1 MPPPPRLGAVLR
13 EAASDLY
20 YHSLR
25 LVPGNLLWGVV
36 LLATLWFGIA
46 APALL
51 LIGGVALVPVSIGL
65 MRMVTSVVRDGHTV
79 MSDFGA
85 ALRPEAWRHLLL
97 GMGQLLLLVVAV
109 VDMLIGVQL
118 GGLLGTF
125 LAVSAIYM
133 LFAVWGLGVT
143 CWPVLLDP
151 LRDDEP
157 IRQKLRLGVA
167 VALTGP
173 VRVTGVALLL
183 AAFLTASAILA
194 ALLLTV
200 AVAFVFLVAAR
211 YVLPAAD
218 RLEGRETVE
227 IDDDER

>member
-1 MPPPPRLGAVLR
+1 MLR

-25 LVPGNLLWGVV
+25 LFVGNLLWGVV
-36 LLATLWFGIA
+36 LLATLWFGMA
-46 APALL
+46 VPALL
-51 LIGGVALVPVSIGL
+51 LIGGMTLVPISIGL
-65 MRMVTSVVRDGHTV
+65 MRMATSVVREGHTV

-85 ALRPEAWRHLLL
+85 AFRPRAWRHVAL
-97 GMGQLLLLVVAV
+97 GLGQLMLLIVAG

-133 LFAVWGLGVT
+133 LFAVWGLGVI
-143 CWPVLLDP
+143 CWPILLDP
-151 LRDDEP
+151 LREEEP
-157 IRQKLRLGVA
+157 IRRNLGLGVA

-173 VRVTGVALLL
+173 VRLTGVALLL
-183 AAFLTASAILA
+183 IAFLAVSTVLA

-200 AVAFVFLVAAR
+200 AVAFVFLFAAH

-218 RLEGRETVE
+218 RLERRATLELE
-227 IDDDER
+227 D

>member
-1 MPPPPRLGAVLR
+1 VLR

-25 LVPGNLLWGVV
+25 LVAGNLLWGVV
-36 LLATLWFGIA
+36 LLATLWLGVT
-46 APALL
+46 APPLL
-51 LIGGVALVPVSIGL
+51 LIGGVALVPISIGL
-65 MRMVTSVVRDGHTV
+65 MRMATSVVREGHTV

-85 ALRPEAWRHLLL
+85 AFRPRAWRHLAL
-97 GMGQLLLLVVAV
+97 GIGQLMLLVVAA
-109 VDMLIGVQL
+109 VDLLIGVQL
-118 GGLLGTF
+118 GGMLGTF
-125 LAVSAIYM
+125 LAMSAIYM

-173 VRVTGVALLL
+173 VRLTGVALLL
-183 AAFLTASAILA
+183 IAFLAVSTILA

-211 YVLPAAD
+211 YMLPAAD
-218 RLEGRETVE
+218 RLEGRATVE
-227 IDDDER
+227 TDDDER

>member
-1 MPPPPRLGAVLR
+1 MLR

-25 LVPGNLLWGVV
+25 LVAGNLLWGVV
-36 LLATLWFGIA
+36 LLATLWLGVT
-46 APALL
+46 APPLL
-51 LIGGVALVPVSIGL
+51 LIGGVALVPISIGL
-65 MRMVTSVVRDGHTV
+65 MRMATSVVREGHTV

-85 ALRPEAWRHLLL
+85 AFRPRAWRHLAL
-97 GMGQLLLLVVAV
+97 GIGQLMLLVVAA
-109 VDMLIGVQL
+109 VDLLIGVQL
-118 GGLLGTF
+118 GGMLGTF
-125 LAVSAIYM
+125 LAMSAIYM

-173 VRVTGVALLL
+173 VRLTGVALLL
-183 AAFLTASAILA
+183 IAFLAVSTILA

-218 RLEGRETVE
+218 RLEGRATVE
-227 IDDDER
+227 TDDDER

>member
-1 MPPPPRLGAVLR
+1 VLR

-25 LVPGNLLWGVV
+25 LVAGNLLWGVV
-36 LLATLWFGIA
+36 LLATLWLGVT
-46 APALL
+46 APPLL
-51 LIGGVALVPVSIGL
+51 LIGGVALVPISIGL
-65 MRMVTSVVRDGHTV
+65 MRMATSVVREGHTV

-85 ALRPEAWRHLLL
+85 AFRPRAWRHLAL
-97 GMGQLLLLVVAV
+97 GIGQLMLLVVAA
-109 VDMLIGVQL
+109 VDLLIGVQL
-118 GGLLGTF
+118 GGMLGTF
-125 LAVSAIYM
+125 LAMSAIYM

-173 VRVTGVALLL
+173 VRLTGVALLL
-183 AAFLTASAILA
+183 IAFLAVSTILA

-218 RLEGRETVE
+218 RLEGRATVE
-227 IDDDER
+227 TDDDER

>member
-1 MPPPPRLGAVLR
+1 VLR

-25 LVPGNLLWGVV
+25 LVAGNLLWGVV
-36 LLATLWFGIA
+36 LLATLWLGVT
-46 APALL
+46 APPLL
-51 LIGGVALVPVSIGL
+51 LIGGVALVPISIGL
-65 MRMVTSVVRDGHTV
+65 MRMATSVVREGHTV

-85 ALRPEAWRHLLL
+85 AFRPRAWRHLAL
-97 GMGQLLLLVVAV
+97 GIGQLMLLVVAA
-109 VDMLIGVQL
+109 VDLLIGVQL
-118 GGLLGTF
+118 GGMLGTF
-125 LAVSAIYM
+125 LAMSAIYM

-173 VRVTGVALLL
+173 VRLTGVALLL
-183 AAFLTASAILA
+183 IAFLAVSTILA

-200 AVAFVFLVAAR
+200 AVAFVFLAAAR

-218 RLEGRETVE
+218 RLEGRATVE
-227 IDDDER
+227 TDDDER

>member
-1 MPPPPRLGAVLR
+1 VLR

-25 LVPGNLLWGVV
+25 LVAGNLLWGVV
-36 LLATLWFGIA
+36 LLASLWFGMV
-46 APALL
+46 APPLVLL
-51 LIGGVALVPVSIGL
+51 GGVALVPISIGL
-65 MRMVTSVVRDGHTV
+65 MRMVTSVVREGHTV

-85 ALRPEAWRHLLL
+85 AFRPRAWRHVAL
-97 GMGQLLLLVVAV
+97 GFGQLMLLLVAAG
-109 VDMLIGVQL
+109 DLLIGVQL
-118 GGLLGTF
+118 GGMLGTF

-133 LFAVWGLGVT
+133 LFAVWVLGLT

-151 LRDDEP
+151 LRSDEP
-157 IRQKLRLGVA
+157 ISHNLRLGVA
-167 VALTGP
+167 LALARSG
-173 VRVTGVALLL
+173 RLSGLALLL
-183 AAFLTASAILA
+183 GAVLAGSTVLA

-200 AVAFVFLVAAR
+200 AVAFAFLVAAR

-227 IDDDER
+227 TDHDDR

>member
-1 MPPPPRLGAVLR
+1 MLR

-25 LVPGNLLWGVV
+25 LVAGNLLWGVV
-36 LLATLWFGIA
+36 LLATLWLGVT
-46 APALL
+46 APPLL
-51 LIGGVALVPVSIGL
+51 LIGGVALVPISIGL
-65 MRMVTSVVRDGHTV
+65 MRMATSVVREGHTV

-85 ALRPEAWRHLLL
+85 AFRPRAWRHLAL
-97 GMGQLLLLVVAV
+97 GIGQLMLLVVAA
-109 VDMLIGVQL
+109 VDLLIGVQL
-118 GGLLGTF
+118 GGMLGTF
-125 LAVSAIYM
+125 LAMSAIYM

-173 VRVTGVALLL
+173 VRLTGVALLL
-183 AAFLTASAILA
+183 IAFLAVSTILA

-211 YVLPAAD
+211 YMLPAAD
-218 RLEGRETVE
+218 RLEGRATVE
-227 IDDDER
+227 TDDDER

>member
-1 MPPPPRLGAVLR
+1 MLR

-25 LVPGNLLWGVV
+25 LVAGNLLWGVV
-36 LLATLWFGIA
+36 LLATLWLGVT
-46 APALL
+46 APPLL
-51 LIGGVALVPVSIGL
+51 PIGGVALVPISIGL
-65 MRMVTSVVRDGHTV
+65 MRMATSVVREGHTV

-85 ALRPEAWRHLLL
+85 AFRPRAWRHLAL
-97 GMGQLLLLVVAV
+97 GIGQLMLLVVAA
-109 VDMLIGVQL
+109 VDLLIGVQL
-118 GGLLGTF
+118 GGMLGTF
-125 LAVSAIYM
+125 LAMSAIYM

-173 VRVTGVALLL
+173 VRLTGVALLL
-183 AAFLTASAILA
+183 IAFLAVSTILA

-218 RLEGRETVE
+218 RLEGRATVE
-227 IDDDER
+227 TDDDER

>member
-1 MPPPPRLGAVLR
+1 MLR

-25 LVPGNLLWGVV
+25 LVAGNLLWGVV
-36 LLATLWFGIA
+36 LLATLWLGVT
-46 APALL
+46 APPLL
-51 LIGGVALVPVSIGL
+51 LIGGVALVPISIGL
-65 MRMVTSVVRDGHTV
+65 MRMATSVVREGHTV

-85 ALRPEAWRHLLL
+85 AFRPRAWRHLAL
-97 GMGQLLLLVVAV
+97 GIGQLMLLVVAA
-109 VDMLIGVQL
+109 VDLLIGVQL
-118 GGLLGTF
+118 GGMLGTF
-125 LAVSAIYM
+125 LAMSAIYM

-173 VRVTGVALLL
+173 VRLTGVALLL
-183 AAFLTASAILA
+183 IAFLAVSTILA

-200 AVAFVFLVAAR
+200 AVAFVFLAAAR

-218 RLEGRETVE
+218 RLEGRATVE
-227 IDDDER
+227 TDDDER